1 LGASAV
7 FDLHQARLQLK
18 AIHTAL
24 PKPLSNQCTAI
35 SNQLAALRRS
45 QS

>member
-1 LGASAV
+1 
-7 FDLHQARLQLK
+7 LQLE